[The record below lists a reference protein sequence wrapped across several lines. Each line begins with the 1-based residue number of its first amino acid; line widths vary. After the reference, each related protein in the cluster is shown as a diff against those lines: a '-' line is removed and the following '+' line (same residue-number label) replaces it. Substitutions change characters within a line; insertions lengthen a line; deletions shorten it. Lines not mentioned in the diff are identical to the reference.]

1 MQKNRTAAIFELH
14 DWFDISDADNL
25 FITKFKLTPV
35 NGDLS
40 PQHFWYVGSLTF
52 LTLYTVESTSLAPH
66 QDTKPT

>member
-1 MQKNRTAAIFELH
+1 MQKNRTAAIFKLH

-25 FITKFKLTPV
+25 FIKKFKLTPV

-40 PQHFWYVGSLTF
+40 PKHLWYVGSLTF
-52 LTLYTVESTSLAPH
+52 LTLYIVESTPLAPH